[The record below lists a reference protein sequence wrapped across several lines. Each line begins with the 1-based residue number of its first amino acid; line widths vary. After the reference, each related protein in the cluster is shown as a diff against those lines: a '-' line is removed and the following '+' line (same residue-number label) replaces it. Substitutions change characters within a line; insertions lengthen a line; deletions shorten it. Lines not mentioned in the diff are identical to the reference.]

1 MNLTLRLST
10 KLIAL
15 QSMVSIELGQSS
27 KSGDRSA
34 IFVKGVGFQIETQ
47 CWGEDFN
54 LLLFFLLFWD
64 GIPAGQ
70 IVDAKAFCAKALP
83 LLSAE
88 SIAHFDRL
96 KFKKPRDL

>member
-27 KSGDRSA
+27 KSGDRLS
-34 IFVKGVGFQIETQ
+34 IFVKGIGFEIETQ

-64 GIPAGQ
+64 GTPAGQ
-70 IVDAKAFCAKALP
+70 IVDAKAFCTKALP

-96 KFKKPRDL
+96 KFK

>member
-1 MNLTLRLST
+1 MMNLTVRLST

-15 QSMVSIELGQSS
+15 NNVISIELGQSS

-34 IFVKGVGFQIETQ
+34 IFVKGENFEIEIQ

-54 LLLFFLLFWD
+54 LLLFFMLFWD
-64 GIPAGQ
+64 GVASGQ
-70 IVDAKAFCAKALP
+70 ILDVKDFYQKTLP

-88 SIAHFDRL
+88 SISHFDSL
-96 KFKKPRDL
+96 KFK